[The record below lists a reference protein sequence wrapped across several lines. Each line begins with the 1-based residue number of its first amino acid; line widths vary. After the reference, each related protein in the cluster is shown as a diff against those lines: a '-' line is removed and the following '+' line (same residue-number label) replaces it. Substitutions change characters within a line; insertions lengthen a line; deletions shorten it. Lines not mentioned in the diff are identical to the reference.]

1 MAATSQG
8 RGSARGITLLEQ
20 TPEDRAA
27 GVFRVQASGGAIA
40 RLSARQVE
48 IISMPPAQK
57 QHVPYHEL
65 VELGKIMVEL
75 QRDSV
80 DTVLREMDENPPQ
93 APEFVP
99 EP

>member
-8 RGSARGITLLEQ
+8 RGSARGVTLLEQ
-20 TPEDRAA
+20 TLEDQAA
-27 GVFRVQASGGAIA
+27 GVFRIQASGGAIA
-40 RLSARQVE
+40 RLSARQIE
-48 IISMPPAQK
+48 IIGMPPAQK

-65 VELGKIMVEL
+65 VELGKIMMDL
-75 QRDSV
+75 QRDDV
-80 DTVLREMDENPPQ
+80 GAFLREMDKNPPQ